1 MPQEP
6 KEWQK
11 IAIRGIIFLLFAA
24 CVIAM
29 LLLYEICYFRKIHN
43 LHTDMEDEIIKEKA
57 LWSHIEK
64 NIFNIVSQCKRLL
77 AKNNALHIFNIKFY
91 FHIKSIENSTQGWK
105 T

>member
-1 MPQEP
+1 MPHKP
-6 KEWQK
+6 KERQK

-57 LWSHIEK
+57 L
-64 NIFNIVSQCKRLL
+64 
-77 AKNNALHIFNIKFY
+77 
-91 FHIKSIENSTQGWK
+91 
-105 T
+105 